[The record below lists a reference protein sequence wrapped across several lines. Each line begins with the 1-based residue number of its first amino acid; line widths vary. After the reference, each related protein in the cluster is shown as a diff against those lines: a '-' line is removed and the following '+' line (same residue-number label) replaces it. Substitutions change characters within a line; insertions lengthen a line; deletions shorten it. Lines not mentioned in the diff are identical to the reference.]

1 MCYPHV
7 SISMFVVS
15 EFVQAVCV
23 RATVPVLP
31 MMDQHQGGHS
41 EPSQPFCPQTLIQIC
56 TPWSTKKDHR
66 CLFTI
71 DFSKTIEELLEEP
84 WLHQLAELQRP
95 RAASLSMGFTVKC
108 TAAASLLFYL
118 QRSCK
123 HFWRVSAPSVLL
135 FDGPD
140 CFVARR
146 GRGGSSSSSCSIA
159 HEMRLRNG
167 RCRGDG

>member
-84 WLHQLAELQRP
+84 WLHQLETPSCFAVYGLYSEVHRCCI
-95 RAASLSMGFTVKC
+95 S
-108 TAAASLLFYL
+108 SLLPATIVQAL
-118 QRSCK
+118 LARICTVRS
-123 HFWRVSAPSVLL
+123 AL
-135 FDGPD
+135 
-140 CFVARR
+140 
-146 GRGGSSSSSCSIA
+146 
-159 HEMRLRNG
+159 
-167 RCRGDG
+167 